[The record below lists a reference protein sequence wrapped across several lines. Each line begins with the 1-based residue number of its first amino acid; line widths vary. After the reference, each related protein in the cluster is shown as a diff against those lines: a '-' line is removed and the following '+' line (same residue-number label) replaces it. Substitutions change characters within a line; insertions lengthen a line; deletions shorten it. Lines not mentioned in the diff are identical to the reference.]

1 MRLNLFRK
9 PTIAFD
15 VNNRQHR
22 NDYAVFMKTGSWK
35 HCPVHYE
42 IADVAGEVQSVVQR
56 RLLEY
61 YSSKEFAKVWLDK
74 ESTDRV

>member
-15 VNNRQHR
+15 VNDPQHR
-22 NDYAVFMKTGSWK
+22 SDYANFLKTKSWK
-35 HCPVHYE
+35 HSSVHYE

-61 YSSKEFAKVWLDK
+61 YSGQEFPKVWNKVQDIAG
-74 ESTDRV
+74 

>member
-22 NDYAVFMKTGSWK
+22 NDYALFMKTGSWK
-35 HCPVHYE
+35 HFSVHYE
-42 IADVAGEVQSVVQR
+42 VADVAGEVQSVVQR

-61 YSSKEFAKVWLDK
+61 YSSKEFVKVWLDK
-74 ESTDRV
+74 EPKDLV